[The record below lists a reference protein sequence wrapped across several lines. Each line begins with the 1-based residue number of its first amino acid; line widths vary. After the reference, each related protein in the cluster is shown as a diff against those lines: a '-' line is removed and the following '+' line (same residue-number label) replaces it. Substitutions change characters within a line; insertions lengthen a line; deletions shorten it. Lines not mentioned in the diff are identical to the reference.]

1 VSVNDLAYLKEEGR
15 WGVILI
21 RDQYV
26 LDSRIRAFL
35 GQCIIFRAEFL
46 WSSRAVQY
54 EILHPDLP
62 ANEHWATSEAGRL
75 RVYETADGKIR
86 FHSGKNPLPEDVTEF
101 TC

>member
-1 VSVNDLAYLKEEGR
+1 VSVNDLAHLKEEGR

-21 RDQYV
+21 RDQYM
-26 LDSRIRAFL
+26 LDSRVRAFL

-54 EILHPDLP
+54 EILHPNLP
-62 ANEHWATSEAGRL
+62 ANEHWAHIETTRF
-75 RVYETADGKIR
+75 RVYETADGKVR
-86 FHSGKNPLPEDVTEF
+86 FCSGTDTLPEDVTEF